1 MRPLYGAVLKLVS
14 TFVFGLMLVAVKMLD
29 DRIPPGEVVFFRSFF
44 GAVPVLVMV
53 AWQRQLLVAFQTPR
67 PVGHVLRSFFGV
79 SSMMLGFAAY
89 QRMPIADAVAIGYA
103 SPLLTVIIA
112 AVMLGEVV
120 RAYRWTA
127 IAIGFLGVVVI
138 LWPHLQDLQRLNTDK
153 AAMGALFA
161 FGGAWFGAFAATQV
175 RRLTL
180 MQEDISTI
188 VVYFSLGCSLI
199 SLFTI
204 PFDPWVWPSNF
215 DLMFLI
221 GAGITGGVGQLLLTQ
236 SYYYADASIIAP
248 LEYVSIIWAVLFG
261 WWLFGDLPDIT
272 VIVGSVIV
280 ILSGMIIIW
289 RERQLGLRRDAE
301 ERAGRM

>member
-1 MRPLYGAVLKLVS
+1 MRPLYGALLKLIS
-14 TFVFGLMLVAVKMLD
+14 TFVFGLMLVAVKMLG

-53 AWQRQLLVAFQTPR
+53 AWQKQLIPAFQTPR
-67 PVGHVLRSFFGV
+67 PLGHVLRSFFGV

-103 SPLLTVIIA
+103 SPLLTVVIA

-120 RAYRWTA
+120 RIYRWSA
-127 IAIGFLGVVVI
+127 IAVGFCGVVVI
-138 LWPHLQDLQRLNTDK
+138 LWPHLHDLEHVNTDK
-153 AAMGALFA
+153 AALGAVFA
-161 FGGAWFGAFAATQV
+161 FGGALFGAFAATQV

-180 MQEDISTI
+180 MQEDTSTI
-188 VVYFSLGCSLI
+188 VVYFSLGCALI
-199 SLFTI
+199 SFLSI
-204 PFDPWVWPSNF
+204 PLQPWVLPSGW
-215 DLMFLI
+215 DLVFLI
-221 GAGITGGVGQLLLTQ
+221 GAGLTGGLGQLLLTR
-236 SYYYADASIIAP
+236 SYFYADASVIAP

-272 VIVGSVIV
+272 VVIGSVIV
-280 ILSGMIIIW
+280 IFSGMIIIW